1 MILLLVFAGFLAG
14 GSAAVVALVGGG
26 GVLVAL
32 AAYAVFGVSA
42 VIVTAVLLALGP
54 IRLRRAG
61 AGPRLRA
68 YPEVNRHTSPATPIH
83 APGTKSTPR
92 TRSGLVGGGMI
103 TPGRMLKPKRA

>member
-14 GSAAVVALVGGG
+14 SSAAVLALAGGG

-54 IRLRRAG
+54 IRRGRTDAR
-61 AGPRLRA
+61 PRA
-68 YPEVNRHTSPATPIH
+68 YPEVNRHTSPATLFH
-83 APGTKSTPR
+83 APGASSTPS

-103 TPGRMLKPKRA
+103 TSGSTLKPKRA